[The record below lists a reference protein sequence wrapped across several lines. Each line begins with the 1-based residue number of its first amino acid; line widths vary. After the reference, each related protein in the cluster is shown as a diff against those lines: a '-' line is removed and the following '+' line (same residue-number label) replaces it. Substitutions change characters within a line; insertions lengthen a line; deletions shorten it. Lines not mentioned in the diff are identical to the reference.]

1 MANKAIENIIT
12 CKKDRANLLSNL
24 ILSDQPNADS
34 LWRVNVEN
42 YLAHPDH
49 QMILQGNGQNGSGNA
64 KFEGQALFIS
74 GERSKFVG
82 KEDEDEIRE
91 VIPNAEIV
99 WLKDCGHLL
108 HVEKQK
114 EFCERVVSFLEK

>member
-1 MANKAIENIIT
+1 MALLRLLFTNFDYFKENAFNNDLFQE
-12 CKKDRANLLSNL
+12 KKDARSEIIS
-24 ILSDQPNADS
+24 ILSTFDF
-34 LWRVNVEN
+34 LVILFEN
-42 YLAHPDH
+42 PW
-49 QMILQGNGQNGSGNA
+49 S
-64 KFEGQALFIS
+64 LFIS

-114 EFCERVVSFLEK
+114 EFCERVVSFLEKNNW